1 MESIIKNLRYGQCNE
16 KFRPKK
22 SLNENDKIIYKNIM
36 EIENTY
42 KNLKTYDFYEQE
54 LIILKSF
61 QKLIDNFPQYNY
73 KPIYGIKNH
82 KELLVIED
90 HNFDFITFQYYTK
103 YINKKYTLDTN
114 IKKILNTADH
124 FNNIILT
131 LKDHINMPR
140 PYQLLPNYPHI
151 KLKVEYSPG
160 AISASTPSGH
170 CFFGLFIGYLIYL
183 SQKKFFDNNEYELN
197 RLINISLDIGFHRN
211 MGGIH
216 FLYDNYISY
225 KCFEQV
231 ISVYKYETNNKYTN
245 MIGKIL
251 DKVFKIYK
259 LNN

>member
-36 EIENTY
+36 KIEN
-42 KNLKTYDFYEQE
+42 NNNSLKTYNFYEQE
-54 LIILKSF
+54 LIIIKSF
-61 QKLIDNFPQYNY
+61 QELINNFPQYNF
-73 KPIYGIKNH
+73 KPIYGMKNH
-82 KELLVIED
+82 KQLLVLED
-90 HNFDFITFQYYTK
+90 HNFDYITFQYYTK
-103 YINKKYTLDTN
+103 YINKKYTLDIN
-114 IKKILNTADH
+114 IKKILNKAEY

-160 AISASTPSGH
+160 AISASAPSGH
-170 CFFGLFIGYLIYL
+170 CFFGILIGYLIYL
-183 SQKKFFDNNEYELN
+183 SNKKMFDKNENELN
-197 RLINISLDIGFHRN
+197 RLISISLDIGFHRN

-216 FLYDNYISY
+216 FLYDNYIAY

-231 ISVYKYETNNKYTN
+231 ISVYGYETKNKYTN
-245 MIGKIL
+245 MLGKIL
-251 DKVFKIYK
+251 NKIFKIYK
-259 LNN
+259 